1 MRTQE
6 ERRHLETVAVDR
18 QVKIGKAMGIIAKG
32 SEEERQPHRLA
43 KKHAS
48 NIVANAVNAHSNP
61 RRLSSKAHEKLTVQ
75 ELSASEAERR
85 IEACDLLDKDGAFV
99 PSANHLC

>member
-6 ERRHLETVAVDR
+6 ERRHLETLAVDR
-18 QVKIGKAMGIIAKG
+18 QVKIGKAMGIIVKG
-32 SEEERQPHRLA
+32 SEEDRQPHRLA
-43 KKHAS
+43 KQHAS
-48 NIVANAVNAHSNP
+48 NIITATGAAHSNP

-85 IEACDLLDKDGAFV
+85 IEACDFIDKDGVPV
-99 PSANHLC
+99 PSAKHLG